1 MWMPWQVPPDWQSA
15 STRQARFGLLLHVP
29 PSSTRSVL
37 GKLPLRS
44 GTRPL
49 ASLRSSWPFRFLS
62 VSKFSKIKP
71 SSAVPIAPSGPGT
84 RAPPLGGGSRSSR
97 VEKPSLFFVPSAS
110 REVRLTTQSAF
121 GWLVME
127 DWIVDEATYS
137 KGLRTPPTLAML
149 IVWPAAQLPIVTE
162 GFFTHWIVG
171 LVVVRV
177 SVTSVRSSG
186 PPFVSSSVISQSS
199 PVSQK
204 AS

>member
-1 MWMPWQVPPDWQSA
+1 MWMFWQVPPDWQSA
-15 STRQARFGLLLHVP
+15 STRQARFVLLLHVP

-37 GKLPLRS
+37 GKFPLMS

-49 ASLRSSWPFRFLS
+49 ASLNCSWGTPFLS
-62 VSKFSKIKP
+62 VSKFSKIRP
-71 SSAVPIAPSGPGT
+71 SSAVPIRLSGPGT
-84 RAPPLGGGSRSSR
+84 SAPPLGGGSRSSR
-97 VEKPSLFFVPSAS
+97 VEKPTLFFVPSAS
-110 REVRLTTQSAF
+110 REVRLTTQSAL

-137 KGLRTPPTLAML
+137 KGCRTPPRLTM
-149 IVWPAAQLPIVTE
+149 PTVTE

-186 PPFVSSSVISQSS
+186 PPFVSCSVISQSS

-204 AS
+204 ES